1 VSAADREVA
10 TPFLTK
16 SEYAYAELRRRIVE
30 GELAPGT
37 RLRLKPLADRL
48 GLSVMPVREAV
59 KMLERDG
66 LVEAQSHRGA
76 TVTTISREDVIEVLS
91 VRMWLEVLAVRDAT
105 PHHTAAT
112 LEHVRRGL
120 AAAEKAAPRGGL
132 AYAQANRALHEAI
145 EAPAAPLS
153 RQLIS
158 ELWDRVWQTRRSM
171 SLFVLAPDRIAG
183 AEQDHLE
190 IFEAVERGDAEAAA
204 EAMSRHRESSLR
216 AWDDVLD
223 RAS

>member
-1 VSAADREVA
+1 MSAADRGAA

-16 SEYAYAELRRRIVE
+16 SDYAYAELRRRILE

-48 GLSVMPVREAV
+48 GLSVMPVREAIR
-59 KMLERDG
+59 MLERDG
-66 LVEAQSHRGA
+66 LVETENHRGA
-76 TVTTISREDVIEVLS
+76 TVTTISREDVIEALS
-91 VRMWLEVLAVRDAT
+91 VRMWLEVLAVREAT
-105 PHHTAAT
+105 PHHTSET
-112 LEHVRRGL
+112 LENARRAL

-145 EAPAAPLS
+145 EAPAPPVS

-171 SLFVLAPDRIAG
+171 SLFVLAPERIAG
-183 AEQDHLE
+183 AERDHRE
-190 IFEAVERGDAEAAA
+190 IFEAVEHGDAEAAA
-204 EAMSRHRESSLR
+204 EAMSRHRDSSLR

-223 RAS
+223 RTA